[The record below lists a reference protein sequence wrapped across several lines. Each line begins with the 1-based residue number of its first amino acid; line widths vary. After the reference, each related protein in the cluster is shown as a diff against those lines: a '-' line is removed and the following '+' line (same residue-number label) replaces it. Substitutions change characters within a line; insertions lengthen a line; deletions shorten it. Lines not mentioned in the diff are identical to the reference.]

1 MKPLISPRSELVVTS
16 GSEEEELII
25 IIIIIMAKE
34 SEDEVDTDCLY
45 CAGDCLYCAGF
56 VSEGNDSLER
66 EVYKVGTHGFCELS
80 EKGL

>member
-1 MKPLISPRSELVVTS
+1 
-16 GSEEEELII
+16 
-25 IIIIIMAKE
+25 MAKE